1 MHCHG
6 KRARNLPTPS
16 LHHFTDFERLQK
28 EYYRLVKDRFVE
40 VCVLLILQIKFD
52 ILFLRCA
59 KIVFFVSISV
69 TNFQQLTFNLG
80 KTLTFFINY
89 QTGPSLRSLFCIRGY
104 CCPVNYLRYFKLKFF
119 IGKIQQQNFSS
130 VQIILLCF
138 NGLLCSQYNTFKL
151 LFIHIS
157 KEIFWNNITFIP
169 QVNFS
174 NNF

>member
-69 TNFQQLTFNLG
+69 TNF
-80 KTLTFFINY
+80 
-89 QTGPSLRSLFCIRGY
+89 
-104 CCPVNYLRYFKLKFF
+104 
-119 IGKIQQQNFSS
+119 
-130 VQIILLCF
+130 
-138 NGLLCSQYNTFKL
+138 
-151 LFIHIS
+151 
-157 KEIFWNNITFIP
+157 
-169 QVNFS
+169 
-174 NNF
+174 